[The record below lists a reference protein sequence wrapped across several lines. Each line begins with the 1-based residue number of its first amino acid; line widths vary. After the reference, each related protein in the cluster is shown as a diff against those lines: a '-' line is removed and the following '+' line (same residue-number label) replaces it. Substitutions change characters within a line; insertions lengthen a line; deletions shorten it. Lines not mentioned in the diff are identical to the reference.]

1 MKVSFPCRECSDE
14 DENALEEVLVELRN
28 DSYYDLTCSKGHK
41 TKAQLRLL
49 KFELLFD
56 LGAMAL
62 LDGYTREAVASLAA
76 ALERF
81 YEFYIEVI
89 RLKHNISDEE
99 FGKVWKFMSKQS
111 ERQLGAFVFAY
122 LLENKSLPVYFESF
136 FNKTKVGKKELQNF
150 RNDVIHA
157 GYIPTHEEVVA
168 YGEHVLAFIFGV
180 LKELKATSD
189 EFIRQAIEKYAFAAF
204 GGSARPGVRVQ
215 VVWPSIINLSM
226 PFPRR
231 MTISS
236 KAEEAAGIKYRHEE
250 PFGSISFQEGL
261 KYVSEQRGDKYY
273 K

>member
-1 MKVSFPCRECSDE
+1 MKVSFPCSECGDE
-14 DENALEEVLVELRN
+14 DESAREEVLVELRN

-81 YEFYIEVI
+81 YEFYVEVI
-89 RLKHNISDEE
+89 RLKHGISDEE
-99 FGKVWKFMSKQS
+99 FDKVWKFMSKQS
-111 ERQLGAFVFAY
+111 ERQLGAFAFTY
-122 LLENKSLPVYFESF
+122 LLENKSLPAYFEGF
-136 FNKTKVGKKELQNF
+136 FNKKKVGKKELQKF
-150 RNDVIHA
+150 RNDVTHA
-157 GYIPTHEEVVA
+157 GYIPTHEEVVE

-180 LKELKATSD
+180 LKELKDTNN
-189 EFIRQAIEKYAFAAF
+189 EFIGRAIEKYAFAPF

-215 VVWPSIINLSM
+215 VAWPSIINLSM

-231 MTISS
+231 VTISS
-236 KAEEAAGIKYRHEE
+236 KMEEAAGIKYRYEE

-261 KYVSEQRGDKYY
+261 EYVSRQRGDKYY